1 MCAALSAVEQGA
13 RVLLVERGPE
23 RDRGGNSKYTRNIR
37 CASDVYPEAE
47 LFSDLVG
54 VTGEEIDL
62 ELARFAIA
70 QSREAPA
77 WMESHGVRWQP
88 AFRGTM
94 HLDRTNKFFLGGG
107 KALLNVYYRELAAR
121 GIPVRY
127 DTRLTAIERSG
138 DDGFTVTVE
147 HAGGSERISAR
158 ALAIASGGYESNYG
172 WLEREWG
179 AAARQFIIRGT
190 SGNDGAVLQLLF
202 DLGAEPRGQ
211 PARVPRDR
219 RGCALARATTA
230 GSSPASTRSRT
241 GSWSTSTPGA
251 STTRASRSG
260 RSATRSGAG

>member
-127 DTRLTAIERSG
+127 DDAADGDRAGRRRRLHGDGRARRRER
-138 DDGFTVTVE
+138 
-147 HAGGSERISAR
+147 A
-158 ALAIASGGYESNYG
+158 
-172 WLEREWG
+172 
-179 AAARQFIIRGT
+179 
-190 SGNDGAVLQLLF
+190 
-202 DLGAEPRGQ
+202 DLGAR
-211 PARVPRDR
+211 ARDR
-219 RGCALARATTA
+219 ERRL
-230 GSSPASTRSRT
+230 
-241 GSWSTSTPGA
+241 
-251 STTRASRSG
+251 
-260 RSATRSGAG
+260 